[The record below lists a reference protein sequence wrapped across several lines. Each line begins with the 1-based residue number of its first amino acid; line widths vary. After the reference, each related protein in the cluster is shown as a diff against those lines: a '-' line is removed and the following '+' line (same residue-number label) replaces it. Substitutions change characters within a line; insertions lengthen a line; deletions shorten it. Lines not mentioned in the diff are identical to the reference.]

1 MEEDSRNVICLFVE
15 LWLKKGVGMENNVRL
30 SEEELEALR
39 MKIRKVIEVDLET
52 LSDACEN
59 DNVFPEEM
67 WEIGKKNDLFRLSI
81 PTKYGGMGLC
91 FEQYFTLLEELARGN
106 GGMRMFWHVA
116 NGLSWEIMCQ
126 HGNEEMKNEFLPK
139 MATGDYFTAFALT
152 EKDCGSGA
160 DIRTK
165 AEKKGDKW
173 VLNGS
178 KTLISF
184 TDICDSYYIIAVTD
198 ESKRKSGG
206 HTAFFV
212 PADSEGLRV
221 ENMPHMM
228 GCRGAGHGD
237 VYLENVEIPDEYRLG
252 EVGQGLTVFMHALA
266 ISRASIGVCLLGMS
280 QRFLEMAV
288 ARAKD
293 RVTFGKPIAQ
303 RQAIQQQLA
312 DMATQVMALRLI
324 AHECAVQIDNDV
336 EDLEMIT
343 SMLKLHGID
352 TVKLVSDGALEIM
365 GGIGYFED
373 NPYGPLERMYRDAR
387 GMWLEEGPRTVQRLT
402 IVRDVIEKGGELRH
416 GNYC

>member
-1 MEEDSRNVICLFVE
+1 
-15 LWLKKGVGMENNVRL
+15 MENNVRL
-30 SEEELEALR
+30 SEQELHDLR
-39 MKIRKVIEVDLET
+39 MKIRKVVEVDLEA
-52 LSDACEN
+52 LSPECEKT
-59 DNVFPEEM
+59 NVFPREM
-67 WEIGKKNDLFRLSI
+67 WEIGKKNDMFRLSL
-81 PTKYGGMGLC
+81 PVKYGGMGLC
-91 FEQYFTLLEELARGN
+91 FEQYFTLLEEIARGN

-116 NGLSWEIMCQ
+116 NGLSWEILCER
-126 HGNEEMKNEFLPK
+126 GTEDMKNKYLPQ
-139 MATGDYFTAFALT
+139 MATGDYFVAFALT

-173 VLNGS
+173 VINGS

-184 TDICDSYYIIAVTD
+184 TDVCDAYYIIACTD
-198 ESKRKSGG
+198 ESKRKTKDGF
-206 HTAFFV
+206 TAFFV
-212 PADSEGLRV
+212 PADSKGLRV
-221 ENMPHMM
+221 ENMPHRM

-237 VYLENVEIPDEYRLG
+237 VIMENVELPDEYRLG
-252 EVGQGLTVFMHALA
+252 NVGEGLTVFLHALA

-280 QRFLEMAV
+280 QRFLEIAV
-288 ARAKD
+288 KRSKD
-293 RVTFGKPIAQ
+293 RVTFGKSLAQ

-324 AHECAVQIDNDV
+324 ARECAVQIDNDV

-373 NPYGPLERMYRDAR
+373 NPYGPLERLYRDAR

-402 IVRDVIEKGGELRH
+402 LVRDVIAKDGELRRN
-416 GNYC
+416 NYV

>member
-1 MEEDSRNVICLFVE
+1 
-15 LWLKKGVGMENNVRL
+15 MENNVRL
-30 SEEELEALR
+30 SEQELYDLR
-39 MKIRKVIEVDLET
+39 MKIRKVVEEDLEA
-52 LSDACEN
+52 LSPQCEH
-59 DNVFPEEM
+59 DNVFPKEM
-67 WEIGKKNDLFRLSI
+67 WEIGKKNDMFRLSI
-81 PTKYGGMGLC
+81 PKKYGGMGLC
-91 FEQYFTLLEELARGN
+91 FEQYFTLLEEIARGN

-116 NGLSWEIMCQ
+116 NGLSWEIMCEV
-126 HGNEEMKNEFLPK
+126 GSEEMKDKYIPQ
-139 MATGDYFTAFALT
+139 MATGDFFTAFALT
-152 EKDCGSGA
+152 EAGCGSGA

-173 VLNGS
+173 IINGS

-184 TDICDSYYIIAVTD
+184 TDVCDAYYIIAVSD
-198 ESKRKSGG
+198 EEHRHDGNG

-212 PADSEGLRV
+212 PADTPGLRV

-237 VYLENVEIPDEYRLG
+237 VFFENMEVPDEFRMG
-252 EVGQGLTVFMHALA
+252 AEGKGLSVFLHALA

-288 ARAKD
+288 KRSKD
-293 RVTFGKPIAQ
+293 RVTFGKKLAQ

-324 AHECAVQIDNDV
+324 ARECAVQIDNDV

-402 IVRDVIEKGGELRH
+402 LVRDVIAKDGELRH
-416 GNYC
+416 TNYC

>member
-1 MEEDSRNVICLFVE
+1 
-15 LWLKKGVGMENNVRL
+15 MENNVRIK
-30 SEEELEALR
+30 EDELKALR
-39 MKIRKVIEVDLET
+39 LKIRKVVEVDLEK
-52 LSDACEN
+52 LSPECEN
-59 DNVFPEEM
+59 NNVFPKEM
-67 WEIGKKNDLFRLSI
+67 WEIGRKNDMFRLSL
-81 PTKYGGMGLC
+81 PVEYGGMGLC
-91 FEQYFTLLEELARGN
+91 FEQYFTLLEEIARGN

-116 NGLSWEIMCQ
+116 NGLSWEILCER
-126 HGNEEMKNEFLPK
+126 GAEDMKNNYLPK
-139 MATGDYFTAFALT
+139 MATGDYFVAFALT

-173 VLNGS
+173 ILNGS

-184 TDICDSYYIIAVTD
+184 TDVCDAYYIIACTD
-198 ESKRKSGG
+198 ESKRKTKGG
-206 HTAFFV
+206 FTAFFV
-212 PADSEGLRV
+212 PADSKGLRV

-237 VYLENVEIPDEYRLG
+237 VIMEDVELPDCCRLG
-252 EVGQGLTVFMHALA
+252 AEGDGLKVFLHALA

-280 QRFLEMAV
+280 QRFLEIAV
-288 ARAKD
+288 KRSKD
-293 RVTFGKPIAQ
+293 RVTFGKSLAQ

-312 DMATQVMALRLI
+312 DMATQVMALRLM
-324 AHECAVQIDNDV
+324 ARECAVQIDNDV

-373 NPYGPLERMYRDAR
+373 NPYGPLERLYRDAR

-402 IVRDVIEKGGELRH
+402 LVRDVIAKGGELRH
-416 GNYC
+416 DNYV

>member
-1 MEEDSRNVICLFVE
+1 
-15 LWLKKGVGMENNVRL
+15 MENNVRI
-30 SEEELEALR
+30 SEDELKALR
-39 MKIRKVIEVDLET
+39 MKIRRVVEVDLEK
-52 LSDACEN
+52 LSPECEN
-59 DNVFPEEM
+59 NNVFPREM
-67 WEIGKKNDLFRLSI
+67 WEIGRKNDMFRLTL
-81 PTKYGGMGLC
+81 PVKYGGMGLC
-91 FEQYFTLLEELARGN
+91 FEQYTTLLEEIARGN

-116 NGLSWEIMCQ
+116 NGLSWEILCES
-126 HGNEEMKNEFLPK
+126 GIEEMKNAYLPK
-139 MATGDYFTAFALT
+139 MATGDYFVAFALT

-160 DIRTK
+160 DIRTT
-165 AEKKGDKW
+165 AVKKDGKW
-173 VLNGS
+173 ILNGS

-184 TDICDSYYIIAVTD
+184 TDVCDAYYIIACTD
-198 ESKRKSGG
+198 ESKRKTKNGF
-206 HTAFFV
+206 TAFFV
-212 PADSEGLRV
+212 PADSKGLRV

-237 VYLENVEIPDEYRLG
+237 VIMEDVELGDCCRLG
-252 EVGQGLTVFMHALA
+252 AEGDGLKVFLHALA

-280 QRFLEMAV
+280 QRFLEIAV
-288 ARAKD
+288 KRSKD
-293 RVTFGKPIAQ
+293 RVTFGKSLAQ

-324 AHECAVQIDNDV
+324 ARECAVQIDNDV

-373 NPYGPLERMYRDAR
+373 NPYGPIERLYRDAR

-402 IVRDVIEKGGELRH
+402 LVRDVIARDGELRH
-416 GNYC
+416 NNYV

>member
-1 MEEDSRNVICLFVE
+1 
-15 LWLKKGVGMENNVRL
+15 MENNVRL
-30 SEEELEALR
+30 SEQELYNLR
-39 MKIRKVIEVDLET
+39 MKIRKVVEEDLEK
-52 LSDACEN
+52 LSPECEKN
-59 DNVFPEEM
+59 NVFPREM
-67 WEIGKKNDLFRLSI
+67 WEIGKKNDMFRLSL
-81 PTKYGGMGLC
+81 PVKYGGMGLC
-91 FEQYFTLLEELARGN
+91 FEQYFTLLEEIARGN

-116 NGLSWEIMCQ
+116 NGLSWEILCER
-126 HGNEEMKNEFLPK
+126 GTEDMKNKYLPQ
-139 MATGDYFTAFALT
+139 MATGDYFVAFALT
-152 EKDCGSGA
+152 EKNCGSGA

-173 VLNGS
+173 VINGA

-184 TDICDSYYIIAVTD
+184 TDVCDAYYIIACTD
-198 ESKRKSGG
+198 ESKRKTKDGF
-206 HTAFFV
+206 TAFFV
-212 PADSEGLRV
+212 PADSKGLHV

-237 VYLENVEIPDEYRLG
+237 VIMENVELPDEYRLG
-252 EVGQGLTVFMHALA
+252 NVGEGLTVFLHALA

-280 QRFLEMAV
+280 QRFLEIAV
-288 ARAKD
+288 KRSKD
-293 RVTFGKPIAQ
+293 RVTFGKALAQ

-402 IVRDVIEKGGELRH
+402 LVRDIIAKDGEMRH
-416 GNYC
+416 SNYC

>member
-1 MEEDSRNVICLFVE
+1 
-15 LWLKKGVGMENNVRL
+15 MENNVRI
-30 SEEELEALR
+30 SESELEALR
-39 MKIRKVIEVDLET
+39 MKIRKVVEVDLEK
-52 LSDACEN
+52 LSPECEKN
-59 DNVFPEEM
+59 NVFPKEM
-67 WEIGKKNDLFRLSI
+67 WEIGKKNDMFRLSL
-81 PTKYGGMGLC
+81 PVQYGGMGLC
-91 FEQYFTLLEELARGN
+91 FEQYFTLLEEIARGN

-116 NGLSWEIMCQ
+116 NGLSWEILCER
-126 HGNEEMKNEFLPK
+126 GTEDMKNKYLPQ
-139 MATGDYFTAFALT
+139 MATGDYFVAFALT

-165 AEKKGDKW
+165 AEKKGDNW
-173 VLNGS
+173 VINGS

-184 TDICDSYYIIAVTD
+184 TDVCDAYYIIACTD
-198 ESKRKSGG
+198 ESKRKTKDGF
-206 HTAFFV
+206 TAFFV
-212 PADSEGLRV
+212 PADSKGLRV

-237 VYLENVEIPDEYRLG
+237 VIMENVELPDCCRLG
-252 EVGQGLTVFMHALA
+252 EVGEGLTVFLHALA

-280 QRFLEMAV
+280 QRFLEIAV
-288 ARAKD
+288 KRSKD
-293 RVTFGKPIAQ
+293 RVTFGKSLAQ

-324 AHECAVQIDNDV
+324 AHECALQIDNDV

-373 NPYGPLERMYRDAR
+373 NPYGPLERLYRDAR

-402 IVRDVIEKGGELRH
+402 LVRDVIAKDGEIRH
-416 GNYC
+416 GNYV

>member
-1 MEEDSRNVICLFVE
+1 
-15 LWLKKGVGMENNVRL
+15 MENNVRI
-30 SEEELEALR
+30 SEEALKELRL
-39 MKIRKVIEVDLET
+39 KIRKVVEEDLEK
-52 LSDACEN
+52 LSPECEKN
-59 DNVFPEEM
+59 NVFPKEM
-67 WEIGKKNDLFRLSI
+67 WEIGKKNDMFRLSL
-81 PTKYGGMGLC
+81 PVKYGGMGLC
-91 FEQYFTLLEELARGN
+91 FEQYFTLLEEIARGN

-116 NGLSWEIMCQ
+116 NGLSWEILCER
-126 HGNEEMKNEFLPK
+126 GTEDMKNKYLPQ
-139 MATGDYFTAFALT
+139 MATGDYFVAFALT

-173 VLNGS
+173 VINGS

-184 TDICDSYYIIAVTD
+184 TDVCDAYYIIACTD
-198 ESKRKSGG
+198 ESKRKTKDGF
-206 HTAFFV
+206 TAFFV
-212 PADSEGLRV
+212 PADSKGLRV

-237 VYLENVEIPDEYRLG
+237 VIMENVELPDEYRLG
-252 EVGQGLTVFMHALA
+252 NVGEGLTVFLHALA

-280 QRFLEMAV
+280 QRFLEIAV
-288 ARAKD
+288 KRSKD
-293 RVTFGKPIAQ
+293 RVTFGKSLAQ

-324 AHECAVQIDNDV
+324 ARECAVQIDNDV

-373 NPYGPLERMYRDAR
+373 NPYGPLERLYRDAR

-402 IVRDVIEKGGELRH
+402 LVRDVIAKDGELRRN
-416 GNYC
+416 NYV

>member
-1 MEEDSRNVICLFVE
+1 
-15 LWLKKGVGMENNVRL
+15 MENNVRI
-30 SEEELEALR
+30 SEEALKELRL
-39 MKIRKVIEVDLET
+39 KIRKVVEEDLEK
-52 LSDACEN
+52 LSPECEN
-59 DNVFPEEM
+59 NNVFPKEM
-67 WEIGKKNDLFRLSI
+67 LEIGRKNDMFRLSL
-81 PTKYGGMGLC
+81 PVKYGGMGLC
-91 FEQYFTLLEELARGN
+91 FEQYFTLLEEIARGN

-116 NGLSWEIMCQ
+116 NGLSWEILCER
-126 HGNEEMKNEFLPK
+126 GTEDMKNKYLPQ
-139 MATGDYFTAFALT
+139 MATGDYFVAFALT

-173 VLNGS
+173 VINGS

-184 TDICDSYYIIAVTD
+184 TDVCDAYYIIACTD
-198 ESKRKSGG
+198 ESKRKTKDGF
-206 HTAFFV
+206 TAFFV
-212 PADSEGLRV
+212 PADSKGLRV

-237 VYLENVEIPDEYRLG
+237 VIMENVELPDEYRLG
-252 EVGQGLTVFMHALA
+252 NVGEGLTVFLHALA

-280 QRFLEMAV
+280 QRFLEIAV
-288 ARAKD
+288 KRSKD
-293 RVTFGKPIAQ
+293 RVTFGKSLAQ

-324 AHECAVQIDNDV
+324 ARECAVQIDNDV

-373 NPYGPLERMYRDAR
+373 NPYGPLERLYRDAR

-402 IVRDVIEKGGELRH
+402 LVRDVIAKDGELRRN
-416 GNYC
+416 NYV

>member
-1 MEEDSRNVICLFVE
+1 
-15 LWLKKGVGMENNVRL
+15 MENNVRL
-30 SEEELEALR
+30 SEKELYELR
-39 MKIRKVIEVDLET
+39 MKIRKVVEVDLEA
-52 LSDACEN
+52 LSEECEKT
-59 DNVFPEEM
+59 NVFPRAM
-67 WEIGKKNDLFRLSI
+67 WEIGKKNDMFRLSL
-81 PTKYGGMGLC
+81 PVKYGGMGLC
-91 FEQYFTLLEELARGN
+91 FEQYFTLLEEIARGN

-116 NGLSWEIMCQ
+116 NGLSWEIMAD
-126 HGNEEMKNEFLPK
+126 HGNEEMKNKYLPQ
-139 MATGDYFTAFALT
+139 MATGDYFVAFALT
-152 EKDCGSGA
+152 EKGCGSGA
-160 DIRTK
+160 DIRTT
-165 AEKKGDKW
+165 ATKKDGKW
-173 VLNGS
+173 YLNGS

-184 TDICDSYYIIAVTD
+184 TDVCDGYYIIAVSD
-198 ESKRKSGG
+198 ESKRKKGG

-212 PADSEGLRV
+212 PADSKGLRV

-237 VYLENVEIPDEYRLG
+237 VILENVELPDEYRLG
-252 EVGQGLTVFMHALA
+252 NEGEGLTVFLHALA

-288 ARAKD
+288 KRAKD
-293 RVTFGKPIAQ
+293 RVTFGKTLAQ

-312 DMATQVMALRLI
+312 DMATQVMALRLL
-324 AHECAVQIDNDV
+324 ARECAVQIDQGV

-402 IVRDVIEKGGELRH
+402 LVRDIIAKDGEMRH
-416 GNYC
+416 SNYC